1 MQLAGKYLQ
10 KALNNPS
17 QAALASGAAAAGL
30 ATLGNIASGEASQE
44 GPGRLALEA
53 MQAGGTGI
61 AAGMLIPSM
70 RRLTSKRTIAQNIR
84 PEAGKIA
91 TGSGLELGSKFGTKE
106 GAQMRK
112 DANRAMAAVPYA
124 QAALGAGMVAGA
136 GALGGLYGGGYSNL
150 AEAVG
155 IPGFE
160 SAIDPEMP
168 GSSNT
173 MNSRLNMQGYV

>member
-10 KALNNPS
+10 KANQKIKPLLNNPG

-44 GPGRLALEA
+44 GPGRLVLEA
-53 MQAGGTGI
+53 MQAGGTGL

-70 RRLTSKRTIAQNIR
+70 RRLTSKRTISQNIR

-112 DANRAMAAVPYA
+112 DANRAIAA
-124 QAALGAGMVAGA
+124 
-136 GALGGLYGGGYSNL
+136 
-150 AEAVG
+150 
-155 IPGFE
+155 
-160 SAIDPEMP
+160 
-168 GSSNT
+168 SSNT
-173 MNSRLNMQGYV
+173 SIE